1 MAKKP
6 NQVEIT
12 EFSKKSLEQLKKTF
26 APSMESLFEARNKVN
41 DGLGGLDSGGK
52 GSKFGLGKLLKRV
65 GKFSCCVRNIINWCF
80 SWIYYKIK
88 RNV

>member
-65 GKFSCCVRNIINWCF
+65 GLGLLNFAVVLGTLLTGVPISCL
-80 SWIYYKIK
+80 
-88 RNV
+88 